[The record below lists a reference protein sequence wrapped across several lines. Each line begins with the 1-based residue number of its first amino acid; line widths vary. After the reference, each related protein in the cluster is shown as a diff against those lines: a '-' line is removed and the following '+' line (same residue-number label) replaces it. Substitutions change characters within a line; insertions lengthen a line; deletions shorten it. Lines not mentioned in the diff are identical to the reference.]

1 MALFKIEFNVK
12 LKHDL
17 FLFVFS
23 FQNRMFTFEQC
34 YRSDLLKNAI
44 FCPIILTLNDTIA
57 NKGYLAS
64 GHTR

>member
-23 FQNRMFTFEQC
+23 FQNRMRTLKSVRSILFAIISRDRYEHTHLRVPMFTFEQR
-34 YRSDLLKNAI
+34 Y
-44 FCPIILTLNDTIA
+44 
-57 NKGYLAS
+57 
-64 GHTR
+64 